1 MGVGHFE
8 RMKKVALINVV
19 GLSERLIGEHTPFI
33 TNWSSKRNRALID
46 PMLPAVTCSVQ
57 STYLTGKT
65 PSEHG
70 IVANG
75 WYFRDECEVK
85 FWRQSNK
92 LVLAPGIWENARKID
107 ADFSCANMFWWYNMY
122 SSVDYSVT
130 PRPQYRANGLKVPDC
145 YSYPASLRD
154 RLQKE
159 LGTFPLFDFWGPKT
173 SIRSSQ
179 WIAES
184 SKKVFQWHKPNLLLV
199 YLPHLDYCLQK
210 FGPDD
215 QRIFKDLTEIDQV
228 VGDLITYLE
237 GEAVEVNIISEYGIV
252 PVSNPIHLNRTFRNA
267 GLLTIREENG
277 LELLDAGQSVAFA
290 VADHQ
295 IAHIYVN
302 DISKKESIVS
312 LLNGLPGIAKVLD
325 EPGKKQF
332 QLDHPRSGEL
342 VVVAKPDSWFT
353 YYYWLDDKKA
363 PDFARIVD
371 IHKKPGYDPAEMFFD
386 PDKKFIFPRIALKL
400 MGKKL
405 GFRTMMDFIPLDAN
419 LVKGSHGQTVV
430 DDSDKP
436 VFISSEK
443 TNRNI
448 PPTAIHNI
456 LMNQIFG

>member
-1 MGVGHFE
+1 
-8 RMKKVALINVV
+8 MKKVALINVV

-33 TNWSSKRNRALID
+33 TNWSSQRNRALID
-46 PMLPAVTCSVQ
+46 PMLPAVTCAVQ

-65 PSEHG
+65 PREHG

-92 LVLAPGIWENARKID
+92 LVLAPGIWENARKIN

-145 YSYPASLRD
+145 YSNPASLRD
-154 RLQKE
+154 RLQRE

-184 SKKVFQWHKPNLLLV
+184 SKKVFEWHKPDLLLV

-228 VGDLITYLE
+228 VGDLISYLE
-237 GEAVEVNIISEYGIV
+237 GEGVEVNIISEYGIV
-252 PVSNPIHLNRTFRNA
+252 PTSNPIHINRIFRKA

-277 LELLDAGQSVAFA
+277 RELLDAGQSVAFA

-295 IAHIYVN
+295 IAHIYIN
-302 DISKKESIVS
+302 DLSQMEGIVTI
-312 LLNGLPGIAKVLD
+312 LNDVPGIAEVLNG
-325 EPGKKQF
+325 PGKKRF

-363 PDFARIVD
+363 PDFARTVD

-386 PDKKFIFPRIALKL
+386 PDKKFLFPRIVFKL
-400 MGKKL
+400 LGKKL
-405 GFRTMMDFIPLDAN
+405 GFRTMMDFIPLDAD
-419 LVKGSHGQTVV
+419 LVKGSHGQMVV
-430 DDSDKP
+430 NDSDKP
-436 VFISSEK
+436 VFISLEK

-448 PPTAIHNI
+448 PPTSVHDI
-456 LMNQIFG
+456 LMNQIFR